1 MIEAISD
8 KRRRFWLTAGAAGL
22 VAAGAGIL
30 VARKPA
36 PAFSPDS
43 VEARLWQLELA
54 GIEGASVALKSF
66 LGKPLL
72 LNFWATWCP
81 PCVEELPLLNRFYT
95 ENVSKGWQVLGIAV
109 DQKEPVTRFLAATPL
124 TFGVAMAGL
133 PGLEMSRSLG
143 NLSGG
148 LPFTVVLGSDGRV
161 AHRKMGRIT
170 PEDLQSWVSLR

>member
-1 MIEAISD
+1 MTQEFS
-8 KRRRFWLTAGAAGL
+8 KKQRRFWLVAGAAGA
-22 VAAGAGIL
+22 VAAGAGL
-30 VARKPA
+30 FAARKPA
-36 PAFSPDS
+36 RDFAPDS
-43 VEARLWQLELA
+43 VEARLWQVELA
-54 GIEGASVALKSF
+54 GLEGAPVPLAAY

-81 PCVEELPLLNRFYT
+81 PCVDELPLLSRFYT

-109 DQKEPVTRFLAATPL
+109 DQKDAVQRFLAASPL
-124 TFGVAMAGL
+124 TFGVALSGL
-133 PGLEMSRSLG
+133 SGLELSRLLG

-170 PEDLQSWVSLR
+170 PDDLNSWAVLR